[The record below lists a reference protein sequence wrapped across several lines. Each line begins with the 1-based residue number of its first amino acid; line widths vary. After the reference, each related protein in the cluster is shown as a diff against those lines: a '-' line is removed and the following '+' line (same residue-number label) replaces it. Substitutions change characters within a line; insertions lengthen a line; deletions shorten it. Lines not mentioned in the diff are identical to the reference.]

1 MQTVYPRGQV
11 NWAPSS
17 LWGGA
22 MAVEK
27 GVLHTTESRGRF
39 SPGAA
44 YFGGTSWPH
53 FTVAR
58 GIVWQHIPINRS
70 ARALLHPSGTPAT
83 NSDGAVQIEI
93 DWNAADAHN
102 LPADTT
108 AAVRDLVAW
117 ICEQTGIPPVWT
129 ARGVHDYP
137 PEGGIRLGREPWRMT
152 WPEWDAFRGWCGHCH
167 VPANDHGDPGRLDLA
182 ALGLTD
188 PLNPTPEDDDMP
200 ITQAD
205 ARLVA
210 QEVLYLLSGDAHAD
224 GQPGADR
231 TNLGTVMAQIAPRG
245 GGPIRDVCEAGLN
258 ASNLAA
264 MKGSG
269 GNVDT
274 AAIIAAIKAGPAD
287 TVAAIKAAL

>member
-1 MQTVYPRGQV
+1 MQTVYQRAIP
-11 NWAPSS
+11 NWAPSN

-39 SPGAA
+39 MPGPT
-44 YFGGTSWPH
+44 YFGHTSWPH
-53 FTVAR
+53 FTVSR
-58 GIVWQHIPINRS
+58 GTVWQHIPIDRS
-70 ARALLHPSGTPAT
+70 ARALLRPAGTPAT
-83 NSDGAVQIEI
+83 NGDGAVQIEI

-102 LPADTT
+102 LPADTA

-129 ARGVHDYP
+129 ALGVHDYP

-188 PLNPTPEDDDMP
+188 PLNPTTEDDMP
-200 ITQAD
+200 LNDAD
-205 ARLVA
+205 KAWISDAISKATTPIWQQLV
-210 QEVLYLLSGDAHAD
+210 
-224 GQPGADR
+224 
-231 TNLGTVMAQIAPRG
+231 PRG
-245 GGPIRDVCEAGLN
+245 GPPARDVMEATLN
-258 ASNLAA
+258 AATAA
-264 MKGSG
+264 VMRGAS

-274 AAIIAAIKAGPAD
+274 AAVLDAIRALPAD